1 MTEKV
6 TTPIKR
12 IYTNKVERSERL
24 SYQSGK
30 CLICV
35 RNDATDLDHNHRT
48 GARRGYLCR
57 SCNTALG
64 MNGDSEARLLAR
76 AEREPLNA
84 VHLRRMASYLNV
96 FGSYAA

>member
-6 TTPIKR
+6 TTPVKR

-57 SCNTALG
+57 SCNVALG